1 MLTVILSTY
10 NDERNI
16 KESLISIK
24 NQTFKNF
31 TALIFN
37 DGSTDN
43 TAKIIKEII
52 DDDNRF
58 ILYENKKNMGLAYNL
73 NKGISLSSTKYIARM
88 DADDIAL
95 PNRFEE
101 QITFLENNPI
111 YSLCGTNA
119 YYIDDTGIWGERLC
133 PEYIKKK
140 DFISV
145 CPYIHPT
152 IVFRTCA
159 LKKVLEN
166 DSEIYCQSS
175 FIGRSEDYDLF
186 MRMES
191 LNLKGYNIQKNL
203 LKYREDKNSYKK
215 RKFKYAFTESIVRL
229 RGYIKLKINPLYYI
243 YCFKPIILYT
253 LPLPII
259 ISLHNKKIKK
269 RSSTHEL

>member
-1 MLTVILSTY
+1 MLTVIMSTY
-10 NDERNI
+10 NDEKNI
-16 KESLISIK
+16 KESLNSIK

-31 TALIFN
+31 TVIIFN

-43 TAKIIKEII
+43 TVRIIKELIN
-52 DDDNRF
+52 DDNRF
-58 ILYENKKNMGLAYNL
+58 ILYENKKNMGLSFNL
-73 NKGISLSSTKYIARM
+73 NRGISLTNTKYIARM

-95 PNRFEE
+95 PTRFEE
-101 QITFLENNPI
+101 QIKFLECNPS

-133 PEYIKKK
+133 PEFVKKN

-145 CPYIHPT
+145 SPYIHPT
-152 IVFRTCA
+152 IMFRTCG
-159 LKKVLEN
+159 LKKVLEHYN
-166 DSEIYCQSS
+166 SVYSQSAY
-175 FIGRSEDYDLF
+175 IGRSEDYDLF

-215 RKFKYAFTESIVRL
+215 RKFKYAFTEAIVRL

-243 YCFKPIILYT
+243 YCLKPIILYT